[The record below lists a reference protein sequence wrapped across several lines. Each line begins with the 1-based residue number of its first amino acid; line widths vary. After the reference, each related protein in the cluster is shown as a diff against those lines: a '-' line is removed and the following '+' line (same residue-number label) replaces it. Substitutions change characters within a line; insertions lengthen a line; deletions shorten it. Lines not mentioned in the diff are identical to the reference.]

1 MSIIGIAAE
10 YNPFHLGHEH
20 HIAQTRALAGED
32 STIIG
37 AMSGD
42 FVQRGEAALYSKF
55 ARAEAACRCGA
66 DLVVELPLPWSL
78 SSAEGFARGAVAL
91 LTAAGADTMSFGS
104 EAGEI
109 APLEKLAELLI
120 SPATVERTKEIL
132 SKDANLSYAAARQ
145 RAVEETAGEAA
156 KLLETPNNI
165 LAVEYIKAIYTLNLN
180 MKPMTLKREGS
191 DHDAPG
197 GGDIKSAAEIR
208 RIIANG
214 GDASVNLPQ
223 AAAAVFAHE
232 RRCGRELDYERME
245 LALLSRLR
253 MLKEADFAAIPDAA
267 NGAGARLFAAVRS
280 EGSLN
285 AVLAA
290 AKTKRYAL
298 SRIRRMCMC
307 AALGV
312 TAELAAS
319 TPPYIRVL
327 AANERGRAQLRA
339 LADTAPIP
347 VVTKP
352 ASVKGLS
359 AECRNVFVT
368 GAYAHDLYTLAY
380 RAEGERKA
388 GEDWR
393 TGPQIVKYPQKDL
406 KHF

>member
-10 YNPFHLGHEH
+10 YNPFHLGHEY
-20 HIAQTRALAGED
+20 HIAQTRALAGDE
-32 STIIG
+32 STIIC

-66 DLVVELPLPWSL
+66 DLVLELPLPWSL
-78 SSAEGFARGAVAL
+78 ASAEGFARGAAAL
-91 LTAAGADTMSFGS
+91 LAAAGADTMSFGS
-104 EAGEI
+104 ETGKI
-109 APLEKLAELLI
+109 VPLEKLAELLI

-132 SKDANLSYAAARQ
+132 SNDANRSFASARQ
-145 RAVEETAGEAA
+145 RAVEETMGEAA

-191 DHDAPG
+191 GHDAPG
-197 GGDIKSAAEIR
+197 GDNIKSAAEIR

-214 GDASVNLPQ
+214 SDASANIPA
-223 AAAAVFAHE
+223 AAAAVFDLE
-232 RRCGRELDYERME
+232 RRRGRELDYERME
-245 LALLSRLR
+245 LAVLSRLR
-253 MLKEADFAAIPDAA
+253 MLREADFAAIPDAA
-267 NGAGARLFAAVRS
+267 NGAGARLYAAVRS

-307 AALGV
+307 AATGV

-327 AANERGRAQLRA
+327 AANERGRAQLRT

-347 VVTKP
+347 IVTKP
-352 ASVKGLS
+352 AAVKGLS
-359 AECRNVFVT
+359 AECGAVFVS

-380 RAEGERKA
+380 RAEGERRG

-393 TGPQIVKYPQKDL
+393 TGPKIVQYPQKDL
-406 KHF
+406 KLF

>member
-32 STIIG
+32 STIVC

-66 DLVVELPLPWSL
+66 DLVLELPLPWSL
-78 SSAEGFARGAVAL
+78 SSAEGFARGATAL
-91 LTAAGADTMSFGS
+91 LAAAGADTISFGS

-120 SPATVERTKEIL
+120 SPAAVDRTKEIL
-132 SKDANLSYAAARQ
+132 AKDANLSFAAARQ
-145 RAVEETAGEAA
+145 RAVEETAGELA

-223 AAAAVFAHE
+223 AAATVFAQE

-312 TAELAAS
+312 TAELAAA

-352 ASVKGLS
+352 ASVKALS